1 MLASELTSQA
11 GLRCHFSFCFHIEDM
26 AYYACKSWPGSAARE
41 DVCVISVGGNGQAWS
56 SDSQVAHTT
65 INVAVRPCS
74 HMFVVAVSV
83 D

>member
-1 MLASELTSQA
+1 MPS
-11 GLRCHFSFCFHIEDM
+11 SFWFNVEEM

-65 INVAVRPCS
+65 INVAVRPCV